1 MLTKKQLYKKVRTLK
16 GEPKKLIKYFRKHED
31 DVMTLGTSTILGS
44 LVMLQPAES
53 TMVTIGIADII
64 GIAAADKYFQ
74 MRKRGKK
81 ILRKVI

>member
-1 MLTKKQLYKKVRTLK
+1 MLTKKQLYKKVRSLR
-16 GEPKKLIKYFRKHED
+16 GEPKKLIEYFRKHEE

-64 GIAAADKYFQ
+64 GIAAVDKYFQ
-74 MRKRGKK
+74 RRKKLK
-81 ILRKVI
+81 DVI